1 MRPTDPAEWLRASGV
16 PTPSG
21 GNKDDAAWDERA
33 ERIVQ
38 LARGAQSA
46 TDLDEVLGPVP
57 LEPEPGEPRHSSFAA
72 PVIVGATSMSD
83 SNSDRPN
90 ASSPPMSQ
98 RSASGPQSMRSRP
111 SLKELAERVSK
122 TPPPAS
128 SIPSAASTPPPAP
141 APPSSLSA
149 VAQASLK
156 ASPPTSSTA
165 TPLPAVKVPSS
176 PPASV
181 ASPVSV
187 APGKTASDAPPPSA
201 AAPVSAVAPASA
213 AAPVIPITAA
223 KEKKEEEKKG
233 GGFGG
238 IAIALIGV
246 AAAAGIFFFLRTSDK
261 PKPEEPTKQAQT
273 QPAEEPT
280 AEPAAT
286 QTAEPAP
293 QAEAPKDDGAI
304 DIDNLAE
311 ATASATATPGGPLP
325 AQSGAVALNDPN
337 GPANNKPEKVNADGT
352 LDEAMRDAAG
362 VEGGQKADATP
373 AAEDENKPKNIPDR
387 PPTGKVTAAV
397 GAVMGGAKACV
408 AGADDASRA
417 TITFG
422 SDGSV
427 KSVSVSGWAAGK
439 PAASCIQSAL
449 KGANV
454 GPFSQPTFVFGVS
467 IRP

>member
-1 MRPTDPAEWLRASGV
+1 
-16 PTPSG
+16 
-21 GNKDDAAWDERA
+21 
-33 ERIVQ
+33 
-38 LARGAQSA
+38 
-46 TDLDEVLGPVP
+46 
-57 LEPEPGEPRHSSFAA
+57 
-72 PVIVGATSMSD
+72 
-83 SNSDRPN
+83 
-90 ASSPPMSQ
+90 
-98 RSASGPQSMRSRP
+98 
-111 SLKELAERVSK
+111 
-122 TPPPAS
+122 
-128 SIPSAASTPPPAP
+128 
-141 APPSSLSA
+141 
-149 VAQASLK
+149 
-156 ASPPTSSTA
+156 
-165 TPLPAVKVPSS
+165 
-176 PPASV
+176 
-181 ASPVSV
+181 
-187 APGKTASDAPPPSA
+187 
-201 AAPVSAVAPASA
+201 
-213 AAPVIPITAA
+213 VIPITAA
-223 KEKKEEEKKG
+223 KKEEEKKG
-233 GGFGG
+233 GGFAG
-238 IAIALIGV
+238 IAIALVGV

-311 ATASATATPGGPLP
+311 ASASATATPGGPLP
-325 AQSGAVALNDPN
+325 ANSGAVALNDPS

-362 VEGGQKADATP
+362 VEGEQKADATP

-408 AGADDASRA
+408 AGADEASRA